1 MAEVAKTFQIVEF
14 NNGTIRVLSTDK
26 RQMARW
32 YALDYLQDKAQKTS
46 QGAYVALLSPA
57 FYFSAGFR
65 KKKSNST

>member
-1 MAEVAKTFQIVEF
+1 MAQAVKTFQIVEF
-14 NNGTIRVLSTDK
+14 DDGSTRVISTDK

-65 KKKSNST
+65 KRDK

>member
-1 MAEVAKTFQIVEF
+1 MAQAVKTFQIIEF
-14 NNGTIRVLSTDK
+14 DDGSVRVISTDK

-46 QGAYVALLSPA
+46 QGAYVALLCPA

-65 KKKSNST
+65 KRDK

>member
-1 MAEVAKTFQIVEF
+1 MAQVVKTFQVVEF
-14 NNGTIRVLSTDK
+14 DDGLTRIISTDK
-26 RQMARW
+26 KQMARW

-65 KKKSNST
+65 KRNK